1 MRFTFPMHNDLLYQ
15 IALTLL
21 PGIGPVKARTL
32 VSHCGNAENIFREKK
47 SHLVKIPEIGKYT
60 ASLIDNKEAIPRA
73 EQELVFIE
81 KNDIRTFFFTEK
93 NYPERLKQC
102 EDSPILLYAKG
113 RMELNVPI
121 VVSIVG
127 TRNAT
132 TYGKN
137 VCQEIIRGIAHL
149 KPLVI
154 SGLAY
159 GIDICAHR
167 NALSSKLATVA
178 CVAHGLEKVYPPMHT
193 SVALEMVNTGGLL
206 TEFPHQTRMTPELF
220 PMRNRIIAGLSDCTI
235 VVETDMK
242 GGSIITA
249 QIANSYGREVF
260 AVPGRC
266 FDKHSSGCNQL
277 IKKNMAAILNGP
289 QDLIDYMNWNVDA
302 KPVSKQLPL
311 FNDLSQDENAIIHL
325 LQKEGKR
332 DIDLLSHI
340 SGIQFTKLSNILLEL
355 EFKGV
360 VKSLPGKLY
369 ELV

>member
-1 MRFTFPMHNDLLYQ
+1 MHNDLYYQ

-21 PGIGPVKARTL
+21 PGIGPVKAKQL
-32 VSHCGNAENIFREKK
+32 VSYCGSAENVFREKK
-47 SHLVKIPEIGKYT
+47 KHLIKIPEIGHNT
-60 ASLIDNKEAIPRA
+60 ASLIDNKSVFQRA

-81 KNDIRTFFFTEK
+81 KNDVQTFFITEK
-93 NYPERLKQC
+93 KYPDRLKHC
-102 EDSPILLYAKG
+102 EDSPILLYGKG
-113 RMELNVPI
+113 RIELNVPM

-132 TYGKN
+132 AYGKQ
-137 VCQEIIRGIAHL
+137 VCQEIIQGIAHL

-167 NALSSKLATVA
+167 NALLAKLPTVA

-193 SVALEMVNTGGLL
+193 SVALEMAAQGGLL

-220 PMRNRIIAGLSDCTI
+220 PMRNRIIAGLSDCTLVI
-235 VVETDMK
+235 ETDTK

-249 QIANSYGREVF
+249 QIANSYGRDVF

-266 FDKHSSGCNQL
+266 YDKHSSGCNQL
-277 IKKNMAAILNGP
+277 IRKNAAAILTGP
-289 QDLIDYMNWNVDA
+289 QDLIDYMNWNSES
-302 KPVSKQLPL
+302 KTTTKQLPL
-311 FNDLSQDENAIIHL
+311 FHDLSEDETAVINL
-325 LQKEGKR
+325 LHIEGKT
-332 DIDLLSHI
+332 DIDMLNHA

-369 ELV
+369 ELA